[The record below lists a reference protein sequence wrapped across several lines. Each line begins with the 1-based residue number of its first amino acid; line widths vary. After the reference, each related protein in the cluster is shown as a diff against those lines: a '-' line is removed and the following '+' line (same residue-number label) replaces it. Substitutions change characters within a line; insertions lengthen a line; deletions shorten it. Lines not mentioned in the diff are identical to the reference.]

1 MARSPM
7 RRAGGEWHMYEG
19 SLVFSQLMAHLP
31 QHTFRRCVK
40 RYQGDLYSKGFSCV
54 DQYRCMAFAQLT
66 YRASLRDIEVCLR
79 AQQEKLY
86 HMGIRAKVS
95 RSTLADA
102 NERRDWRIFADFA
115 QSLIRE
121 ARRLY
126 VDEGLGFDLKETA
139 YALDATTIDLCL
151 SVFPWA
157 RFRKNKAAVKLHT
170 LLDLRGLIPSFIH
183 VTDGKVHDLRVFDVL
198 LPEAGAIYVMDRG
211 YHDYRLLYRLT
222 RAAAFFIIRA
232 RKDLSIKRIYSNPV
246 DKSTGVR
253 CDQIVRPCSI
263 GSLRNYPD
271 KIRRVKYHDVET
283 GNTIVVFT
291 NNFTLPALTVAEL
304 YRYRWQVEL
313 FFRWIKQHLRI
324 KSFYGTSENA
334 VKTQVWT
341 AVSTYVLVA
350 IIKKRLRI
358 EASLYTI
365 LQVLSL
371 TVFEKV
377 QLDQLFR
384 FCDYS
389 LPEEPQC
396 KQLSLFD

>member
-1 MARSPM
+1 
-7 RRAGGEWHMYEG
+7 MYDG
-19 SLVFSQLMAHLP
+19 RLVFSQLMAHLP
-31 QHTFRRCVK
+31 QHTFRRCMR
-40 RYQGDLYSKGFSCV
+40 RYQGDRYVKAFSTV
-54 DQYRCMAFAQLT
+54 EQYRCMAFAQLT

-86 HMGIRAKVS
+86 HMGIRARVS

-115 QSLIRE
+115 QSLILE

-126 VDEGLGFDLKETA
+126 VDDDLGIDLQETA

-157 RFRKNKAAVKLHT
+157 RWRKKKAAVKLHT
-170 LLDLRGLIPSFIH
+170 LLDLRGSIPSFIH
-183 VTDGKVHDLRVFDVL
+183 ITDGKVYDLNVFDVL
-198 LPEAGAIYVMDRG
+198 VPEAGAIYVMDRG
-211 YHDYRLLYRLT
+211 YHDFRRLYHLT
-222 RAAAFFIIRA
+222 QAAAYFVIRA
-232 RKDLSIKRIYSNPV
+232 RKGLAIKRIYSNPV
-246 DKSTGVR
+246 DRSTGIR
-253 CDQIVRPCSI
+253 CDQIVRPHTIRSHQ
-263 GSLRNYPD
+263 NYPD
-271 KIRRVKYHDVET
+271 KIRRVKYHDAET
-283 GNTIVVFT
+283 GKNLVFFT

-324 KSFYGTSENA
+324 KSFFGTSENA
-334 VKTQVWT
+334 VKTQIWT
-341 AVSTYVLVA
+341 AVSVYVLVA
-350 IIKKRLRI
+350 IIRKRLGI
-358 EASLYTI
+358 DASLYTI

-377 QLDQLFR
+377 SLNQLFR
-384 FCDYS
+384 NCDYNF
-389 LPEEPQC
+389 PEDTLC

>member
-1 MARSPM
+1 M
-7 RRAGGEWHMYEG
+7 R
-19 SLVFSQLMAHLP
+19 
-31 QHTFRRCVK
+31 
-40 RYQGDLYSKGFSCV
+40 RYQGDRYVKAFSTV
-54 DQYRCMAFAQLT
+54 EQYRCMAFAQLT

-86 HMGIRAKVS
+86 HMGIRARVS

-115 QSLIRE
+115 QSLILE

-126 VDEGLGFDLKETA
+126 VDDDLGIDLQETA

-157 RFRKNKAAVKLHT
+157 RWRKKKAAVKLHT
-170 LLDLRGLIPSFIH
+170 LLDLRGSIPSFIH
-183 VTDGKVHDLRVFDVL
+183 ITDGKVYDLNVFDVL
-198 LPEAGAIYVMDRG
+198 VPEAGAIYVMDRG
-211 YHDYRLLYRLT
+211 YHDFRRLYHLT
-222 RAAAFFIIRA
+222 QAAAYFVIRA
-232 RKDLSIKRIYSNPV
+232 RKGLAIKRIYSNPV
-246 DKSTGVR
+246 DRSTGIR
-253 CDQIVRPCSI
+253 CDQIVRPHTIRSHQ
-263 GSLRNYPD
+263 NYPD
-271 KIRRVKYHDVET
+271 KIRRVKYHDAET
-283 GNTIVVFT
+283 GKNLVFFT

-324 KSFYGTSENA
+324 KSFFGTSENA
-334 VKTQVWT
+334 VKTQIWT
-341 AVSTYVLVA
+341 AVSVYVLVA
-350 IIKKRLRI
+350 IIRKRLGI
-358 EASLYTI
+358 DASLYTI

-377 QLDQLFR
+377 SLNQLFR
-384 FCDYS
+384 NCDYNF
-389 LPEEPQC
+389 PEDTLC